1 MGQGESE
8 KTHMLRSLIGT
19 YEIWTAGRLTDRGT
33 TGINALRMRVVTCW
47 AFIRVHYPF
56 HYTWPRIMS
65 ECGCAAYSAVVG
77 PTATYHLGVEGVGP
91 TATYH
96 SGVEG
101 VGCLGRKTFLD
112 GTIDR
117 SGHRGSLNYL
127 DVNP

>member
-1 MGQGESE
+1 MSRRWPTQSDPACEP
-8 KTHMLRSLIGT
+8 TLASL
-19 YEIWTAGRLTDRGT
+19 
-33 TGINALRMRVVTCW
+33 
-47 AFIRVHYPF
+47 
-56 HYTWPRIMS
+56 S
-65 ECGCAAYSAVVG
+65 K
-77 PTATYHLGVEGVGP
+77 PTATYHSGVEGVGP